1 MYVFAG
7 ANEEFKSRGK
17 NAMKVALIGAVVSWS
32 GWLIVNFLLDNF

>member
-7 ANEEFKSRGK
+7 VNEEFKSRGK
-17 NAMKVALIGAVVSWS
+17 QAIKVALIGAVVSWS